1 MKNHKLASTPGIAVQ
16 RHNEAV
22 ELPFFNFDH
31 MNEIKMV
38 KKMNSSMESTF
49 NYPSN
54 TKKIIYIYIYIYLF
68 YLFYFSSPLFFFC
81 TKTKLLAE
89 NTSRI
94 IKSSQLLS

>member
-54 TKKIIYIYIYIYLF
+54 TKKIIYIYTFIYFIYFISLF
-68 YLFYFSSPLFFFC
+68 FHLFFFSAQKQSC
-81 TKTKLLAE
+81 WLKIHHA
-89 NTSRI
+89 S
-94 IKSSQLLS
+94 